1 MHIPFLERAT
11 NLLALEEI
19 MTNQALATVLVAAAF
34 FALACDEPSPTEV
47 TPTLSE
53 PSLTVI
59 QNAKDLPWE
68 GWLAGEPCGDRVWV
82 EAMEHWVVKYTEGP
96 SGRVLSGWHYNGSG
110 TGVGTP
116 SGHTWKL
123 HWQGNAY
130 VTMDGTDEWPKV
142 RHYVHDGV
150 LIGHG
155 SAPNIKFKVNNKLTI
170 NASGEIIVNRRFS
183 DITCQ
188 GY

>member
-1 MHIPFLERAT
+1 MKIRVIT
-11 NLLALEEI
+11 G
-19 MTNQALATVLVAAAF
+19 ALAVAVLATAS
-34 FALACDEPSPTEV
+34 CNEPAPTEV
-47 TPTLSE
+47 SSPASE
-53 PSLTVI
+53 LNLAVT
-59 QNAKDLPWE
+59 QNAKDLHWE
-68 GWLAGEPCGDRVWV
+68 GLLAGEPCGDQVWV

-116 SGHTWKL
+116 SGNTWKL
-123 HWQGNAY
+123 RWQGNAY
-130 VTMDGTDEWPKV
+130 VAKDGTDGWPFV

-155 SAPNIKFKVNNKLTI
+155 NAPNITFKVNNKLTI
-170 NASGEIIVNRRFS
+170 NASGDVTVNRRLS
-183 DITCQ
+183 DIKCQ